1 MSENFSNSDDS
12 SQTSEDSSDH
22 YAKTKYPKPKYPR
35 GYFKYLGCCSCNP
48 KQLKLIEEEIQI
60 IKLKAK
66 QNKNIKPKRCDKGC

>member
-1 MSENFSNSDDS
+1 MSENFSFCDDS

-35 GYFKYLGCCSCNP
+35 GYFNCRGCCSCYP
-48 KQLKLIEEEIQI
+48 EQLKLTEEEIQI

-66 QNKNIKPKRCDKGC
+66 